1 MALCRIGRTNPRVGR
16 AATPPGPCAATP
28 FSGFHAHETIRSRR
42 SGPTTST
49 SAQFCQTCAV
59 SSQSIRQPSTYFPGR
74 KLDGTTTRSATMPS
88 VQSPEQYPQ
97 WSSLPPV
104 AQPPSPGC
112 ASQSNQPRSTSGHG
126 EGNCW
131 QSPLAALHG
140 PRRGGPSVHSPSRAK
155 PRLSVLMRGTGL
167 RAHVEPSGRT
177 AEPLTKLPRMGRR
190 VPLFQRMACA
200 LLTKSSGV
208 RWKHSSVSGS
218 PRLQS
223 RKRYPP
229 PCCAV
234 ICHLAVAVPP
244 RLQTVPVG
252 RGLSTSEPRSP
263 CMAWTVAL
271 KAPALKT
278 SLSVPPALPHASKTG
293 ALPGALQ
300 GWKRQMSSYEPGFA

>member
-1 MALCRIGRTNPRVGR
+1 MALCRIGRTTPRVGR

-131 QSPLAALHG
+131 QSPASNHASLVQSCATSGRGERGAELPLAALHG

-155 PRLSVLMRGTGL
+155 PRLSVLMRGTCRQPYAMVITSRHRPVRGSACSTGL

-177 AEPLTKLPRMGRR
+177 Y
-190 VPLFQRMACA
+190 
-200 LLTKSSGV
+200 SGV
-208 RWKHSSVSGS
+208 
-218 PRLQS
+218 
-223 RKRYPP
+223 PP
-229 PCCAV
+229 PDPGRLLLRGAE
-234 ICHLAVAVPP
+234 ATPP
-244 RLQTVPVG
+244 ATA
-252 RGLSTSEPRSP
+252 PRS
-263 CMAWTVAL
+263 
-271 KAPALKT
+271 
-278 SLSVPPALPHASKTG
+278 H
-293 ALPGALQ
+293 
-300 GWKRQMSSYEPGFA
+300 